1 MAGDCGEVPAKQIS
15 VQEHGHYVHGFHGFF
30 CVAISAPAT
39 EPFPAL
45 LIPDVPRAQSEVQCH
60 LIPLRDPRL

>member
-1 MAGDCGEVPAKQIS
+1 M
-15 VQEHGHYVHGFHGFF
+15 GFF
-30 CVAISAPAT
+30 VFPPVNAAISAPAT